1 VPQDIVARLNREI
14 NRQLQTP
21 AIRDR
26 VAALG
31 GEVAPMTP
39 AEFAERGRRD
49 AERFGAII
57 RERKIVGD

>member
-1 VPQDIVARLNREI
+1 MFKS
-14 NRQLQTP
+14 T
-21 AIRDR
+21 AICDR

-31 GEVAPMTP
+31 SEVAPMTP

-57 RERKIVGD
+57 KERKIVGD